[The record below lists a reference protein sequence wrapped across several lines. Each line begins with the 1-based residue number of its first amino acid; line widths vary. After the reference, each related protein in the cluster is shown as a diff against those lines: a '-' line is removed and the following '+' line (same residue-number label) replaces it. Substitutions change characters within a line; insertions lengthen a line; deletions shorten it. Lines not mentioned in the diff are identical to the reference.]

1 MNVFVNNAGLIVE
14 NNSALFTERTYLSHV
29 FNEKSSRIAV
39 WGIILKYTGIFLKV
53 IYLMEFKFAW
63 LSTAGVMIDILVQ
76 LQLNLCEFYLK
87 EKKITVKY
95 SIEYIHIM
103 S

>member
-1 MNVFVNNAGLIVE
+1 MQGWLLKTIVHCLLRGHIYHVFSE
-14 NNSALFTERTYLSHV
+14 KRSHV
-29 FNEKSSRIAV
+29 V

-53 IYLMEFKFAW
+53 IYLMEFKVEW

-87 EKKITVKY
+87 EKKINVNY

>member
-1 MNVFVNNAGLIVE
+1 
-14 NNSALFTERTYLSHV
+14 
-29 FNEKSSRIAV
+29 
-39 WGIILKYTGIFLKV
+39 
-53 IYLMEFKFAW
+53 MEFKFEW

-87 EKKITVKY
+87 EKKINVNY

-103 S
+103 P